1 VDEDTAREG
10 APSCQVIEELH
21 ANFFKQV
28 AWLVH
33 REFHNTIRNKPAL
46 AGRFGVT
53 IILNIIF
60 GLIFLGAGNN
70 DDSDQDNFNAHNGV
84 VVMTMISAM
93 FGSAQPTLLEFPN
106 ERPMFMRE
114 FSTGTYGTPAY
125 TVAKLCMELPL
136 SIAQSMVQMI
146 IIYFMAD
153 LRGNYFALA
162 GSALGTGLASASVA
176 VLLGCLVTDPK
187 QATEMMPLLLVPQIL
202 FAGFFIRTEQI
213 PVWLRWA
220 QYLCSLKYGLN
231 LFITN
236 EFASYRESCSGDAAA
251 NCIKIKEANDIDPS
265 HWWVYVL
272 VLAVLFLGFRIMA
285 MIVLSKRAVR
295 FY

>member
-1 VDEDTAREG
+1 
-10 APSCQVIEELH
+10 
-21 ANFFKQV
+21 
-28 AWLVH
+28 
-33 REFHNTIRNKPAL
+33 
-46 AGRFGVT
+46 
-53 IILNIIF
+53 
-60 GLIFLGAGNN
+60 
-70 DDSDQDNFNAHNGV
+70 
-84 VVMTMISAM
+84 
-93 FGSAQPTLLEFPN
+93 
-106 ERPMFMRE
+106 
-114 FSTGTYGTPAY
+114 
-125 TVAKLCMELPL
+125 
-136 SIAQSMVQMI
+136 
-146 IIYFMAD
+146 MAD